1 MNEENFQ
8 EESYKAETNH
18 EEQVTWTEEFKVAG
32 QDLWNTVKSLFHE
45 VNVRRIILKNEE
57 KRVLLEIPIVLGVA
71 GIAFFPWW
79 SAIALIAALV
89 TDCSIMVERVGDKPP
104 AAA

>member
-32 QDLWNTVKSLFHE
+32 QDRKSTPA
-45 VNVRRIILKNEE
+45 
-57 KRVLLEIPIVLGVA
+57 EIGRAHV
-71 GIAFFPWW
+71 
-79 SAIALIAALV
+79 
-89 TDCSIMVERVGDKPP
+89 
-104 AAA
+104 